1 MLDSLWDRMLTELER
16 RLPAS
21 ALDSWL
27 RPCRLAALDGDDLR
41 IAAPNKYT
49 RDWLMQNHLGAL
61 ETAAREIFGGNPRVG
76 IIIDSAL
83 STNPPAHPAPSLDPH
98 SLPSGLSARYTFDSF
113 VVGNSNQFAQ
123 AACQAV
129 AELPSK
135 AYNPLFIYGGVG
147 LGKTH
152 LLHAV
157 GHQIAAPLP
166 GPPPALSL
174 DRAVHERAHQRDPLR
189 PHRRVPRQVPHH
201 RSPPDRRHP
210 VHLRQGAHAGRVLP
224 HVQRPLRGPPSDR
237 PLQSTAP
244 PKEIPEIE
252 ERLRSR
258 FEWGLIADIQP
269 PDFETRVAILKKKA
283 AIERILL
290 PDDVAYLIASRIKAN
305 IREIEGSLTRMI
317 AFCSLSGRDMNTDL
331 AQEVLADLWSE
342 EEKVITI
349 EQIQRKAAD
358 FFGVKLSDMRAKGRT
373 KAIAFPRQIAMYLA
387 RQLTHASLAE
397 VGPCLRRQ
405 GSHHRSPRRRENP
418 KPSQRRSQIQEDH
431 RQHHPELPPVIPTFS
446 LAFHLSIHCTRPAA
460 SIGLRAHFAAPHY
473 PQPRL
478 RLLRRSLL
486 SSSFNN
492 WSLLWKSM
500 WIVTRFSEAS
510 RWFTTSS
517 SLARPCRSSPMYWS
531 RRKAISCA

>member
-1 MLDSLWDRMLTELER
+1 MLDSLWNRMLTELER
-16 RLPAS
+16 RLPQG
-21 ALDSWL
+21 ALESWL

-49 RDWLMQNHLGAL
+49 RDWLLQNHLPAL
-61 ETAAREIFGGNPRVG
+61 ESAAREIFGGNPRVG
-76 IIIDSAL
+76 IVIDPNL
-83 STNPPAHPAPSLDPH
+83 PATPPAPSTPIAADPH
-98 SLPSGLSARYTFDSF
+98 SISSGLSTRYTFDSF

-157 GHQIAAPLP
+157 GHQIARLYPSLKLLY
-166 GPPPALSL
+166 LSTERFTNEL
-174 DRAVHERAHQRDPLR
+174 INAIRYDRTAEFRAKYRTIDLLLIDDIQFISGKERTQEEFFHTFNDLYEARHQI
-189 PHRRVPRQVPHH
+189 
-201 RSPPDRRHP
+201 
-210 VHLRQGAHAGRVLP
+210 VLS
-224 HVQRPLRGPPSDR
+224 SD
-237 PLQSTAP
+237 SP

-283 AIERILL
+283 ETERVVL

-317 AFCSLSGRDMNTDL
+317 AFCSLSGRDMSTDL
-331 AQEVLADLWSE
+331 AEEVLADLWSE
-342 EEKVITI
+342 EEKIITI
-349 EQIQRKAAD
+349 EQIQRRAAE
-358 FFGVKLSDMRAKGRT
+358 FFGIKLSDMRAKSRT

-397 VGPCLRRQ
+397 VGRAFGGKDHTTVL
-405 GSHHRSPRRRENP
+405 HAVEKVHTLL
-418 KPSQRRSQIQEDH
+418 QEDPKFKKTIDSVT
-431 RQHHPELPPVIPTFS
+431 Q
-446 LAFHLSIHCTRPAA
+446 SIT
-460 SIGLRAHFAAPHY
+460 
-473 PQPRL
+473 Q
-478 RLLRRSLL
+478 
-486 SSSFNN
+486 
-492 WSLLWKSM
+492 
-500 WIVTRFSEAS
+500 
-510 RWFTTSS
+510 
-517 SLARPCRSSPMYWS
+517 
-531 RRKAISCA
+531 